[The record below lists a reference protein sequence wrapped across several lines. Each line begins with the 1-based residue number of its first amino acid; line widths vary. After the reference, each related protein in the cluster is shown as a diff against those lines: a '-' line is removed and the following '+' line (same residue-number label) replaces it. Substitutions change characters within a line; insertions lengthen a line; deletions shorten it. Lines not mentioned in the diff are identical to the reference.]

1 MSELQIIGFPQS
13 TYVRVV
19 RMAAEEK
26 GVPYELIPEPPHSE
40 AVNAIHPFGKVPVM
54 RHGDVSL
61 CESRA
66 IAGYIDRNFDGP
78 VLFPR
83 EISAEI
89 DQWVSIV
96 NTVMDK
102 TLIRDYLFHYL
113 FPKGA
118 NGEPDRAAIDALLPE
133 VEKQLGILES
143 AIGTSGQLAGDRF
156 TFADIN
162 VLPILYYLQNTPE
175 GSARIA
181 GSDTLN
187 DYYDRHAERASFQ
200 NTIPPAPDA

>member
-26 GVPYELIPEPPHSE
+26 GVPYDLVPEPPHSD
-40 AVNAIHPFGKVPVM
+40 AVNAIHPFGKIPVM
-54 RHGDVSL
+54 RHGDAAL

-83 EISAEI
+83 DLAGEI

-102 TLIRDYLFHYL
+102 TLIRDYLFSYL
-113 FPKGA
+113 FPKGG
-118 NGEPDRAAIDALLPE
+118 NGEPDRATIDALLPD
-133 VEKQLGILES
+133 VDKQLAILEG
-143 AIGTSGQLAGDRF
+143 AIGEGGQLAGGRF

-162 VLPILYYLQNTPE
+162 VLPMLFYLHNTPE
-175 GSARIA
+175 GSAWIA
-181 GSDTLN
+181 GSATLSG
-187 DYYDRHAERASFQ
+187 YYGRHAERASFQ
-200 NTIPPAPDA
+200 NTIPPKPDA

>member
-1 MSELQIIGFPQS
+1 MSDIQIIGFPQS
-13 TYVRVV
+13 TYVRAV

-26 GVPYELIPEPPHSE
+26 GVSYELVPEPPHSD
-40 AVNAIHPFGKVPVM
+40 AVNAIHPFGKIPVM
-54 RHGDVSL
+54 RHGDVNL

-83 EISAEI
+83 DLAAEI

-96 NTVMDK
+96 NTAIDP
-102 TLIRDYLFHYL
+102 TLIRGYLLSYI

-118 NGEPDRAAIDALLPE
+118 NGEPDRAAIDALLPD
-133 VEKQLGILES
+133 VDKQLGILES
-143 AIGTSGQLAGDRF
+143 AIATSGQLAGDRF
-156 TFADIN
+156 TYADIN
-162 VLPILYYLQNTPE
+162 ILPILSYLQTMPE
-175 GSARIA
+175 SSARIA
-181 GSDTLN
+181 SSSTLS
-187 DYYDRHAERASFQ
+187 DYYERHAERASFQ

>member
-1 MSELQIIGFPQS
+1 MSALQIIGFPQS

-26 GVPYELIPEPPHSE
+26 GVPYDLIPEPPHSE
-40 AVNAIHPFGKVPVM
+40 PVNAIHPFGRIPVM
-54 RHGDVSL
+54 RHGGVNL

-83 EISAEI
+83 DLAAEI

-96 NTVMDK
+96 NTVMDPM
-102 TLIRDYLFHYL
+102 LIRNYLFCYL

-118 NGEPDRAAIDALLPE
+118 NGEPDRAAIDAVLPD
-133 VEKQLGILES
+133 VDKQIGILES

-162 VLPILYYLQNTPE
+162 VLPILFYLQNTPE

-181 GSDTLN
+181 GSGTLTG
-187 DYYDRHAERASFQ
+187 YYNRHAERPSFQ
-200 NTIPPAPDA
+200 NTIPPVPDA

>member
-1 MSELQIIGFPQS
+1 MSQLQIIGFPQS
-13 TYVRVV
+13 TFVRVV

-26 GVPYELIPEPPHSE
+26 GVPYDLVPEPPHSD
-40 AVNAIHPFGKVPVM
+40 AVNAVHPFGKIPVM
-54 RHGDVSL
+54 RHGDVNL

-83 EISAEI
+83 DLAAEI

-96 NTVMDK
+96 NTVMDPA
-102 TLIRDYLFHYL
+102 LIRGYLFCYL

-118 NGEPDRAAIDALLPE
+118 NGEPDRAAIDALLPD
-133 VEKQLGILES
+133 VDKQLGVLES

-162 VLPILYYLQNTPE
+162 VLPMLFYLQNTPE
-175 GSARIA
+175 SGARIA
-181 GSDTLN
+181 SSATLT
-187 DYYDRHAERASFQ
+187 DYYNRHAERASFQ
-200 NTIPPAPDA
+200 NTVPPAPDS

>member
-26 GVPYELIPEPPHSE
+26 GVSYDLVPEPPHSDV
-40 AVNAIHPFGKVPVM
+40 VNAIHPFGKIPVM
-54 RHGDVSL
+54 RHGDVEL

-83 EISAEI
+83 DLAAEI

-96 NTVMDK
+96 NTVMDP

-118 NGEPDRAAIDALLPE
+118 NGEPDRAAIDALLPDAD
-133 VEKQLGILES
+133 KQLDILAN

-162 VLPILYYLQNTPE
+162 VLPMLFYLQNPPE
-175 GSARIA
+175 SSARIA
-181 GSDTLN
+181 GSQTLT
-187 DYYDRHAERASFQ
+187 DYYNRHAERPSFQ
-200 NTIPPAPDA
+200 NTIPPTPDS

>member
-1 MSELQIIGFPQS
+1 MSDLQIIGFPQS
-13 TYVRVV
+13 TYVRTV

-26 GVPYELIPEPPHSE
+26 GVPYDLIPEPPHSD
-40 AVNAIHPFGKVPVM
+40 AVNAIHPFGKIPVM
-54 RHGDVSL
+54 RHGSVNL

-66 IAGYIDRNFDGP
+66 IASYIDRNFDGP

-83 EISAEI
+83 DLAGEI

-102 TLIRDYLFHYL
+102 TLIRDYLFSYL

-118 NGEPDRAAIDALLPE
+118 NGEPDREAIDALLPD
-133 VEKQLGILES
+133 VDKQLGVLES
-143 AIGTSGQLAGDRF
+143 AIGTGGQLAGDRF

-162 VLPILYYLQNTPE
+162 VLPILFYLQNTPE
-175 GSARIA
+175 GGARIA
-181 GSDTLN
+181 GSQTLT
-187 DYYDRHAERASFQ
+187 DYYGRHAERASFR
-200 NTIPPAPDA
+200 NTIPPAPDG

>member
-26 GVPYELIPEPPHSE
+26 GVPYELIPEPPHSD

-83 EISAEI
+83 EISSEI

-96 NTVMDK
+96 NTVMYQ
-102 TLIRDYLFHYL
+102 TLIRDYLLSYI
-113 FPKGA
+113 FPKGE
-118 NGEPDRAAIDALLPE
+118 NGEPDRAAIDALLPD
-133 VEKQLGILES
+133 VDKQLGVLEG

-162 VLPILYYLQNTPE
+162 VLPMLYYLQNTPE
-175 GSARIA
+175 GGARIA
-181 GSDTLN
+181 GSATLT
-187 DYYDRHAERASFQ
+187 D
-200 NTIPPAPDA
+200 

>member
-1 MSELQIIGFPQS
+1 MSELHIIGFPQS
-13 TYVRVV
+13 TYVRAV

-26 GVPYELIPEPPHSE
+26 GVSYELVPEPPHSD
-40 AVNAIHPFGKVPVM
+40 AVNAIHPFGKIPVM
-54 RHGDVSL
+54 CHGDVNL

-83 EISAEI
+83 DLAAEI

-96 NTVMDK
+96 NTAIDP
-102 TLIRDYLFHYL
+102 TLIRGYLLSYI

-118 NGEPDRAAIDALLPE
+118 NGEPDRAAIDALLPD
-133 VEKQLGILES
+133 VDKQLGILES
-143 AIGTSGQLAGDRF
+143 AVGTSGQLAGDRF
-156 TFADIN
+156 TYADIN
-162 VLPILYYLQNTPE
+162 ILPILFYLQTMPE
-175 GSARIA
+175 SSARIA
-181 GSDTLN
+181 SSSTLT
-187 DYYDRHAERASFQ
+187 DYYNRHAERASFQ

>member
-1 MSELQIIGFPQS
+1 MSDIQIIGFPQS
-13 TYVRVV
+13 TYVRAV

-26 GVPYELIPEPPHSE
+26 GVSYELVPEPPHSD
-40 AVNAIHPFGKVPVM
+40 AVNAIHPFGKIPVM
-54 RHGDVSL
+54 RHGDVNL

-83 EISAEI
+83 DLAAEI

-96 NTVMDK
+96 NTVLDP
-102 TLIRDYLFHYL
+102 TLIRGYLLGYL

-118 NGEPDRAAIDALLPE
+118 NGEPDRAAIDALLPD
-133 VEKQLGILES
+133 VDKQLGILES
-143 AIGTSGQLAGDRF
+143 AVGTGGQLAGDRF
-156 TFADIN
+156 TYADIN
-162 VLPILYYLQNTPE
+162 ILPMLFYLQNTPE
-175 GSARIA
+175 SSARIA
-181 GSDTLN
+181 SSSTLS
-187 DYYDRHAERASFQ
+187 DYYERHAERASFQ

>member
-26 GVPYELIPEPPHSE
+26 GVPYDLVPEPPHSDT
-40 AVNAIHPFGKVPVM
+40 VNAVHPFGKIPVM
-54 RHGDVSL
+54 RHGDAEL

-83 EISAEI
+83 DLAAEI
-89 DQWVSIV
+89 DKWASIV
-96 NTVMDK
+96 NTVMDR

-118 NGEPDRAAIDALLPE
+118 NGEPDRAAIDALLPD
-133 VEKQLGILES
+133 VDKQLGILES
-143 AIGTSGQLAGDRF
+143 AIGASHHLAGDRF

-162 VLPILYYLQNTPE
+162 VLPILFYLQTTPE
-175 GSARIA
+175 GGARIA
-181 GSDTLN
+181 GSATLTE
-187 DYYDRHAERASFQ
+187 YYNRHSERASFK
-200 NTIPPAPDA
+200 NTVPPAPDA